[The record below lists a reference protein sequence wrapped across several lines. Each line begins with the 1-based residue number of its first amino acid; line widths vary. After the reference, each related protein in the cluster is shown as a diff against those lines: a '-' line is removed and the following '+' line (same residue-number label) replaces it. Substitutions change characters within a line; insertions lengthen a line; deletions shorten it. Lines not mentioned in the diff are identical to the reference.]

1 MGELLRMKR
10 KSRMIAVLLSA
21 MMLVSACQSAPQET
35 EEEKKIKEEQNVE
48 KEEKEYQGKLNLI
61 EPAAYNNVDGLNLEK
76 GSYISIIGKA
86 KGSAYWDEV
95 EKGVLQAVAD
105 INANLGYEGKD
116 KVKASYNAPEV
127 ADDVDEQ
134 VNILDED
141 LDIDRSPIAVGIS
154 IADAKACEVQF
165 DMAADNDI
173 PIVAFDSG
181 SDYQGVMATVS
192 TDNEAAA
199 REAAVKLAEAVG
211 DEGEVV
217 LFVQDSKS
225 MAALAR
231 ERVFTEEIQTNHPN
245 MSVVSVYHMDQL
257 GEMQQTIAAEI
268 NAGTYQLEADTT
280 ENTAAQEEVS
290 PEEIT
295 EDDVVDYIFAKN
307 PDIRGCFAANGDAL
321 FLALDGLERNEM
333 SDQVQVVGFDVSKE
347 EVEVLSDGKVV
358 GLIAQNPFGMGYA
371 TVVAAARAALDMGNE
386 AMVNTGYTWVTSEG
400 LEDIEIQKILY

>member
-1 MGELLRMKR
+1 MKK

-21 MMLVSACQSAPQET
+21 IMLMSACQSAPQET
-35 EEEKKIKEEQNVE
+35 EEEKKLKEEQNVE
-48 KEEKEYQGKLNLI
+48 KEEKEYQGKLDLI
-61 EPAAYNNVDGLNLEK
+61 EPTAYNNVNGLNLEK
-76 GSYISIIGKA
+76 GSYISLIGKA

-95 EKGVLQAVAD
+95 EKGMLQAVAD
-105 INANLGYEGKD
+105 INENLGYTGKD

-134 VNILDED
+134 VNILDEE

-154 IADAKACEVQF
+154 IADVKACEVQF

-199 REAAVKLAEAVG
+199 REAATKLAEAVG

-231 ERVFTEEIQTNHPN
+231 ESAFTEEIETNHSN
-245 MSVVSVYHMDQL
+245 MSVACVYHMDQME
-257 GEMQQTIAAEI
+257 EMQQTIADEI
-268 NAGTYQLEADTT
+268 NAGTYQLDKNATGQAEG
-280 ENTAAQEEVS
+280 QEEVS

-295 EDDVVDYIFAKN
+295 EKEIVDYIFAKHPN
-307 PDIRGCFAANGDAL
+307 IKGCFATNGDAL
-321 FLALDGLERNEM
+321 LLALDGLDRSELTE
-333 SDQVQVVGFDVSKE
+333 QVQVVGFDASQE
-347 EVEVLSDGKVV
+347 EVDALSEGKVV
-358 GLIAQNPFGMGYA
+358 GLIVQNPFGMGYA
-371 TVVAAARAALDMGNE
+371 TVIAAARAALDMGNE
-386 AMVNTGYTWVTSEG
+386 AVVDTGYTWVTQES
-400 LEDIEIQKILY
+400 LEDEAIQKLLY

>member
-134 VNILDED
+134 VNILDEE

-154 IADAKACEVQF
+154 IADAKAC
-165 DMAADNDI
+165 
-173 PIVAFDSG
+173 
-181 SDYQGVMATVS
+181 
-192 TDNEAAA
+192 
-199 REAAVKLAEAVG
+199 
-211 DEGEVV
+211 
-217 LFVQDSKS
+217 
-225 MAALAR
+225 
-231 ERVFTEEIQTNHPN
+231 
-245 MSVVSVYHMDQL
+245 
-257 GEMQQTIAAEI
+257 
-268 NAGTYQLEADTT
+268 
-280 ENTAAQEEVS
+280 
-290 PEEIT
+290 
-295 EDDVVDYIFAKN
+295 
-307 PDIRGCFAANGDAL
+307 
-321 FLALDGLERNEM
+321 
-333 SDQVQVVGFDVSKE
+333 
-347 EVEVLSDGKVV
+347 
-358 GLIAQNPFGMGYA
+358 
-371 TVVAAARAALDMGNE
+371 
-386 AMVNTGYTWVTSEG
+386 
-400 LEDIEIQKILY
+400 

>member
-1 MGELLRMKR
+1 MEIFALEPLYIITLLFVGICTGII
-10 KSRMIAVLLSA
+10 SGLFGIGGGAIIVPTMILLGND
-21 MMLVSACQSAPQET
+21 
-35 EEEKKIKEEQNVE
+35 IK
-48 KEEKEYQGKLNLI
+48 
-61 EPAAYNNVDGLNLEK
+61 
-76 GSYISIIGKA
+76 
-86 KGSAYWDEV
+86 
-95 EKGVLQAVAD
+95 
-105 INANLGYEGKD
+105 
-116 KVKASYNAPEV
+116 
-127 ADDVDEQ
+127 
-134 VNILDED
+134 
-141 LDIDRSPIAVGIS
+141 IAVGIS

-231 ERVFTEEIQTNHPN
+231 ERAFTEEIQTNHPN

-295 EDDVVDYIFAKN
+295 EKEIVDFA
-307 PDIRGCFAANGDAL
+307 R
-321 FLALDGLERNEM
+321 
-333 SDQVQVVGFDVSKE
+333 
-347 EVEVLSDGKVV
+347 
-358 GLIAQNPFGMGYA
+358 
-371 TVVAAARAALDMGNE
+371 
-386 AMVNTGYTWVTSEG
+386 
-400 LEDIEIQKILY
+400 